1 MDTTLDAPADPTR
14 PADPS
19 PNQGLGHDAQV
30 STPEDAARR
39 PPPRVR
45 GLRQPP
51 TRVRGLGRDLGFL
64 VGTFF
69 VSLAGFIV
77 CLLLFVVGISTFWVV
92 VGLFVLVG
100 CLVAAGGFAD
110 VHRSLLHFVGRD
122 LPRPF
127 YPTSRPG
134 VWGRL
139 RRLRDVQ
146 SWRDLLHVVVAITL
160 SLATFPI
167 TVTWLFAG
175 PGGLTYGLWSK
186 FLPEDNQGIGYLLGY
201 PGRAV
206 DVAVNTV
213 AGAVFVLTLP
223 AVLHGLVSLHAAVAR
238 GLLVDENAALR
249 RQVSELATSRAA
261 AGDAEVHTLRRLER
275 DLHDGPQ
282 QRLVRL
288 GMDLSAAQRRLDTD
302 PDQAR
307 VLLGEALQQSQD
319 ALAEIRSLSRG
330 IAPPILTEQG
340 LRAAVTALVAR
351 GSVLTTVDVAVVP
364 LSDAAQNAV
373 YFVVAESLTN
383 LEKHS
388 RATTASVEVRRVGG
402 VAVVTVTD
410 DGVGG
415 ASLARGHGLAGLADR
430 LAGVDGALV
439 VDSPAGGPTQVTATL
454 PVHGP

>member
-1 MDTTLDAPADPTR
+1 M
-14 PADPS
+14 
-19 PNQGLGHDAQV
+19 NI
-30 STPEDAARR
+30 TP
-39 PPPRVR
+39 V
-45 GLRQPP
+45 G
-51 TRVRGLGRDLGFL
+51 GLGRNLGFL

-77 CLLLFVVGISTFWVV
+77 CLPLFVVGVSLFWIV
-92 VGLFVLVG
+92 VGLFVLVA
-100 CLVAAGGFAD
+100 CLVTAGGFAS

-127 YPTSRPG
+127 PPKSRPG
-134 VWGRL
+134 LRGRL
-139 RRLRDVQ
+139 RRLRDGQ
-146 SWRDLLHVVVAITL
+146 SWRDLLHVPVTFVL
-160 SLATFPI
+160 SVATFSVG
-167 TVTWLFAG
+167 VTWLFAG
-175 PGGLTYGLWSK
+175 PGGLTYALWSQ
-186 FLPEDNQGIGYLLGY
+186 FLPEDNRGLGYLLGY
-201 PGRAV
+201 PGQAF
-206 DVAVNTV
+206 DVTVNIV
-213 AGAVFVLTLP
+213 LGLVFLLTLP
-223 AVLHGLVSLHAAVAR
+223 AVLQGLVRLHAAIAR

-288 GMDLSAAQRRLDTD
+288 GMDLTAAQRRFDSD
-302 PDQAR
+302 PEQAR

-340 LRAAVTALVAR
+340 LSAAVTALVAR
-351 GSVLTTVDVAVVP
+351 GSVPTTVDVSPVP
-364 LSDAAQNAV
+364 LSEAAQNAV
-373 YFVVAESLTN
+373 YFVVAESLAN

-388 RATTASVEVRRVGG
+388 LATTASVEVQRVGRVVV
-402 VAVVTVTD
+402 VAVTD

-430 LAGVDGALV
+430 LAGVDGTLV

-454 PVHGP
+454 PVLGSS